1 MGNFFGFFNS
11 VDTSRIKI
19 NIKDLSTGRT
29 FSVPVQRPFEYTVDQ
44 LQSHIISRL
53 PHFNKSQM
61 SLKYKKKD
69 IIDER
74 ATDRTLAQALN
85 IESSE
90 AINSISLFLEQ
101 VDNRG
106 GVMVRDW
113 TLHVKTLTGR
123 TYDISFSSPHVS

>member
-1 MGNFFGFFNS
+1 
-11 VDTSRIKI
+11 
-19 NIKDLSTGRT
+19 
-29 FSVPVQRPFEYTVDQ
+29 
-44 LQSHIISRL
+44 
-53 PHFNKSQM
+53 M

-123 TYDISFSSPHVS
+123 TYDISFSSPHYVSVMGLKLLIEEETEGSIKPEQMRLVLDHQQLEDNNSLVQDIEGLSNDSTLHLVLR